1 MTTDVGS
8 FKSYQLIEGRTTPVS
23 VRVSPTGK
31 IRAEIDALFDG
42 ERELGEVIEDVARL
56 GARLIIQ
63 TALEAEVEV
72 FLGRARYQRA
82 AGVES
87 AAAGMRNGYCPA
99 TVKTTAG
106 PVTVARPKLRGTT
119 EAFASRLFGK
129 TITRS
134 NALESL
140 VIAGF
145 VRGLSVRDV
154 ENTLADALGAEAA
167 LSKSTVSRICQA
179 IGDEFTAWSS
189 RRLDGLQL
197 DYLFLD
203 ASMFKMHPGARA
215 EPVLAA
221 WAITTDGAPVF
232 VALAAGGSE
241 SADAWGGF
249 LDELRSRG
257 LRPPLLVISDGAAG
271 LINAAESVLAQSLRQ
286 KCLIHRCRNVL
297 AKVPAAAQDEIR
309 DAYWA
314 IFDTDALTA
323 AGTGPGHKLVT
334 AVQARIDAFA
344 QTYGTLYPSAVK
356 CLLTDREQL
365 TSYLRFPIE
374 HHKRIRHSN
383 FIERTFGETRRRVK
397 VIGRLPG
404 ETSCLN
410 LVWAVLDRA
419 SRGWRGVNTTN
430 AGLRLLHDLRHQLL
444 DPPTPLRRTSYPAAD
459 PQETVSV
466 VA

>member
-1 MTTDVGS
+1 MTTDAGS

-23 VRVSPTGK
+23 VRVSPAEK

-42 ERELGEVIEDVARL
+42 QRELGEVIEDVARL

-63 TALEAEVEV
+63 TALEAGVEV

-82 AGVES
+82 AGVEGAVS
-87 AAAGMRNGYCPA
+87 GMRNGYCPA

-129 TITRS
+129 SITKS

-221 WAITTDGAPVF
+221 WGITTDGKPAF

-241 SADAWGGF
+241 SADA
-249 LDELRSRG
+249 RG
-257 LRPPLLVISDGAAG
+257 QFPRRAPRPG
-271 LINAAESVLAQSLRQ
+271 LA
-286 KCLIHRCRNVL
+286 
-297 AKVPAAAQDEIR
+297 PAAA
-309 DAYWA
+309 
-314 IFDTDALTA
+314 
-323 AGTGPGHKLVT
+323 GH
-334 AVQARIDAFA
+334 
-344 QTYGTLYPSAVK
+344 
-356 CLLTDREQL
+356 
-365 TSYLRFPIE
+365 LR
-374 HHKRIRHSN
+374 RR
-383 FIERTFGETRRRVK
+383 RRADQRRRVGFWPGHC
-397 VIGRLPG
+397 GRNGLATCSPKSRPPPG
-404 ETSCLN
+404 ARSGTPTGRSSTPMPSPPQAPGPGTSSSPRCRP
-410 LVWAVLDRA
+410 ASTRSPRPTA
-419 SRGWRGVNTTN
+419 SSAPQPSSASSRGWRGVNTTST
-430 AGLRLLHDLRHQLL
+430 GLRLLHDLRRQLL
-444 DPPTPLRRTSYPAAD
+444 DPPTPIRRTGQPAAQ
-459 PQETVSV
+459 PEETVSA